1 MNTHVNAKKVSKTWK
16 ALKAVMLKY
25 VGSNSTTLAAH
36 RIKRYNKFPRD
47 DQLNEV
53 EMHDVSHYQ
62 TGLNYNFL
70 LCYKTISESAANDG
84 KLTSIM
90 MNQSILYCPEI
101 QHIQLAT
108 VPISIEDG

>member
-1 MNTHVNAKKVSKTWK
+1 MSLESWKDEYYVNAKKASKTWKK

-36 RIKRYNKFPRD
+36 RIKRYNKFLRD

-53 EMHDVSHYQ
+53 EMYDVSHYQ

-70 LCYKTISESAANDG
+70 LCYKTILNLWPIDG

-90 MNQSILYCPEI
+90 MNQSILYCLEI
-101 QHIQLAT
+101 QQ
-108 VPISIEDG
+108 